1 MHCRAFTR
9 PLPRVRDPLRK
20 KREKENS
27 PTSQSFRTS
36 SAVSVCVTPPLPST
50 LRWMQPTSSLGV
62 LPTSSS
68 GLLPSSPPTILHTLA
83 ILKKLIYISFLRPP
97 LCSVLGC
104 LSSAASRH
112 LRLLPISVLLSFVVP
127 RSRHSAPTSLIE
139 SSLRARVITPPL
151 LSPDRSSFLCFCSG
165 EFFLVS
171 RDRHPAISLTPREHD
186 HLLTMPRSARS
197 LCACRSCS
205 SLLCLGLTHIH

>member
-20 KREKENS
+20 KKRKRKFS
-27 PTSQSFRTS
+27 YFLVLPDLFRSFGVCHTS
-36 SAVSVCVTPPLPST
+36 AALHPPLDATYLQPWGPSNLL
-50 LRWMQPTSSLGV
+50 LRPSALVPSNYLTHTSDSKNLY
-62 LPTSSS
+62 TS
-68 GLLPSSPPTILHTLA
+68 PSS
-83 ILKKLIYISFLRPP
+83 

-127 RSRHSAPTSLIE
+127 RSRHSVPTSLIE

-151 LSPDRSSFLCFCSG
+151 LSPERSSFL
-165 EFFLVS
+165 
-171 RDRHPAISLTPREHD
+171 
-186 HLLTMPRSARS
+186 
-197 LCACRSCS
+197 
-205 SLLCLGLTHIH
+205 

>member
-68 GLLPSSPPTILHTLA
+68 GLLPSSPSNYLTHTSDSKNLYTSPSSVPPYA
-83 ILKKLIYISFLRPP
+83 PSWAVCPP
-97 LCSVLGC
+97 LLPAICVFFPSPYFS
-104 LSSAASRH
+104 LSS
-112 LRLLPISVLLSFVVP
+112 F
-127 RSRHSAPTSLIE
+127 
-139 SSLRARVITPPL
+139 RARVTPPPL
-151 LSPDRSSFLCFCSG
+151 HSSKVPFAL
-165 EFFLVS
+165 
-171 RDRHPAISLTPREHD
+171 A
-186 HLLTMPRSARS
+186 
-197 LCACRSCS
+197 
-205 SLLCLGLTHIH
+205 

>member
-20 KREKENS
+20 KKRKRKFS
-27 PTSQSFRTS
+27 YFPVLPDLFRSFGVCHTS
-36 SAVSVCVTPPLPST
+36 AALHPPLDATYLQPWGPSNLL
-50 LRWMQPTSSLGV
+50 LRPSALIPSNYLTHTSDS
-62 LPTSSS
+62 
-68 GLLPSSPPTILHTLA
+68 
-83 ILKKLIYISFLRPP
+83 KKLIYISFLRPP

-151 LSPDRSSFLCFCSG
+151 LSPDRSSFL
-165 EFFLVS
+165 
-171 RDRHPAISLTPREHD
+171 
-186 HLLTMPRSARS
+186 
-197 LCACRSCS
+197 
-205 SLLCLGLTHIH
+205 

>member
-20 KREKENS
+20 KKRKKENS

-83 ILKKLIYISFLRPP
+83 ILKTYIHLLPP
-97 LCSVLGC
+97 SLLM
-104 LSSAASRH
+104 
-112 LRLLPISVLLSFVVP
+112 LRLELSVHFREAQKKSRTGASMSAGTHGQRRCLFPEGVGWKGVV
-127 RSRHSAPTSLIE
+127 
-139 SSLRARVITPPL
+139 VW
-151 LSPDRSSFLCFCSG
+151 G
-165 EFFLVS
+165 EV
-171 RDRHPAISLTPREHD
+171 
-186 HLLTMPRSARS
+186 
-197 LCACRSCS
+197 
-205 SLLCLGLTHIH
+205 